1 MLNESKFLKESFSL
15 STISSEL
22 LEKLFNLTKKNMKEI
37 YDNTNDSKWI
47 DNEKW
52 REFKEENPLYLCI
65 FDKDDNNKL
74 VAFCYYQ
81 ITYEEDEKVIY
92 CYELQVVK
100 RYQNEGL
107 GKFLMSELEKLSKEL
122 KLNIVLTV
130 FKNNFVALNFYKS
143 LGFEIHHSC
152 PTMFRIPIMIM
163 VIMQTFL
170 VSLLILIIPLILS
183 LISINESN
191 STGIRTS
198 EEISR
203 NLAQQLQSKQMD
215 NALLN
220 IDKYF
225 LGVET
230 FVTIVNITFLASE
243 TEFDNYDVLY
253 RTFLK
258 MHEKFAPIQAVYFA
272 QESDKNFIG
281 IKCLNYTD
289 PLKNLVYM
297 QSFTSSPTKP
307 CRTCKPFNE
316 TKSKVI
322 GYYPIDVFG
331 TGYPT
336 ITNISTTSE
345 RIYDAFGRKWFINS
359 SKYSKFNAS
368 LLWTDVYRST
378 SGELDITV
386 SYPFFNKF
394 GNLSGVFGVDITLD
408 ELSHSIRNMVGT
420 PNGFVYI
427 LSQNGELIVSSGLEP
442 IYNSFNNK
450 SIRPS
455 EMKNSYLKTTGL
467 FLENLI
473 TGGNTSA
480 VINYNLLNLEDN
492 NTAIFEVNDIFFQVK
507 KVPKR
512 IPIMYLVNGGPRED
526 YVGEIDTIQTKLEN
540 ELQFSEM
547 QTSCIVMIRNFAQ
560 LLDSKKFGVMGSGIG
575 NSDKLSY
582 QIGGSSSNGGV
593 QPDKSQSYSEVGV
606 HEALKLAVED
616 INKHLSDFNLAEV
629 NFTLKYFNTNY
640 SSAISVK
647 QALAMKKEETAASPI
662 IGVVGGFYSSHSKA
676 LSFATQSLYY
686 ILLSLLLFNDFRNL
700 LQCSGSSTSPELK
713 DKGTYSN
720 FFRTVPNDNFQS
732 VAMANYVY
740 NNNWRRVAIINAQ
753 VFQAT
758 ASELGITVVTQYIY
772 SQAKPNYAEMA
783 KAIKFSG
790 ARIIMMF
797 AYEDLILYFREARK
811 LGLLGPDYGKNTKY
825 KLIITILVYIGSD
838 GTWDMLEYLQLGKL
852 APPEG
857 YVAEDWENLN
867 GFFGF
872 SPKDYSDTAVFN
884 DVEPSDLST
893 PKMTLSNLFDK
904 KFTSMSGEFSLD
916 KNGEPIQTEY
926 QVENYV
932 GNLTRVIVSS
942 IDGRTGI
949 LVPTDVKPLYFGGSD
964 KVPLDS
970 AGEMKVSLGDAGPLI
985 IFIYFMLNLAIT
997 FASIC
1002 YLIYKRD
1009 DPLVK
1014 RLSLPFLIVISI
1026 GLMLVWVSI
1035 FGYSGKMTETVCNFQ
1050 TWSMWLAF
1058 SIVMGALLIKVY
1070 RIWKIF
1076 DNVKM
1081 ERRNLSNTKM
1091 LLNTFLIVL
1100 IESVILICWQ
1110 AIDPPIPQKIMK
1122 ADFYYYD
1129 CLSSNKDNQ
1138 LNFNVALIVYNGLL
1152 LLIVTYVA
1160 FKTRNI
1166 DSVYRESAWIAQL
1179 SMNITLCSSITVV
1192 IMFISE
1198 NSLVSKFYIRMIAI
1212 GFSTSVTYFC
1222 LIGRIVLVLMMSNKG
1237 ITVAKNTQSLINT
1250 GTTFKKSNVDKKGY
1264 QFENSVII
1272 KEEGILTTWKKG
1284 QLFVHTG
1291 LPRMISIVS
1300 QTKKCGFTLILKD
1313 AIIENGAVEDS
1324 IKILCGRNFLI
1335 QCKDADQ
1342 CNTLLAQLKDDTV
1355 GKDVEPRASAGQ
1367 TGVAS
1372 FGKASDA
1379 KV

>member
-1 MLNESKFLKESFSL
+1 
-15 STISSEL
+15 
-22 LEKLFNLTKKNMKEI
+22 
-37 YDNTNDSKWI
+37 
-47 DNEKW
+47 
-52 REFKEENPLYLCI
+52 
-65 FDKDDNNKL
+65 
-74 VAFCYYQ
+74 
-81 ITYEEDEKVIY
+81 
-92 CYELQVVK
+92 
-100 RYQNEGL
+100 
-107 GKFLMSELEKLSKEL
+107 
-122 KLNIVLTV
+122 
-130 FKNNFVALNFYKS
+130 
-143 LGFEIHHSC
+143 
-152 PTMFRIPIMIM
+152 MIM

-540 ELQFSEM
+540 ELRNFILKILIVSISTFIIMVVVSLLGTFTFLIKPLKKIKKIMDEAANLEFRQIKDDNLLKKKSIFLEFSEM

-593 QPDKSQSYSEVGV
+593 QPDKSQCV
-606 HEALKLAVED
+606 
-616 INKHLSDFNLAEV
+616 
-629 NFTLKYFNTNY
+629 
-640 SSAISVK
+640 
-647 QALAMKKEETAASPI
+647 P
-662 IGVVGGFYSSHSKA
+662 SK
-676 LSFATQSLYY
+676 
-686 ILLSLLLFNDFRNL
+686 
-700 LQCSGSSTSPELK
+700 
-713 DKGTYSN
+713 
-720 FFRTVPNDNFQS
+720 
-732 VAMANYVY
+732 
-740 NNNWRRVAIINAQ
+740 
-753 VFQAT
+753 
-758 ASELGITVVTQYIY
+758 
-772 SQAKPNYAEMA
+772 
-783 KAIKFSG
+783 
-790 ARIIMMF
+790 MF
-797 AYEDLILYFREARK
+797 
-811 LGLLGPDYGKNTKY
+811 
-825 KLIITILVYIGSD
+825 
-838 GTWDMLEYLQLGKL
+838 
-852 APPEG
+852 
-857 YVAEDWENLN
+857 
-867 GFFGF
+867 
-872 SPKDYSDTAVFN
+872 
-884 DVEPSDLST
+884 
-893 PKMTLSNLFDK
+893 
-904 KFTSMSGEFSLD
+904 
-916 KNGEPIQTEY
+916 
-926 QVENYV
+926 
-932 GNLTRVIVSS
+932 
-942 IDGRTGI
+942 
-949 LVPTDVKPLYFGGSD
+949 
-964 KVPLDS
+964 
-970 AGEMKVSLGDAGPLI
+970 
-985 IFIYFMLNLAIT
+985 
-997 FASIC
+997 
-1002 YLIYKRD
+1002 
-1009 DPLVK
+1009 
-1014 RLSLPFLIVISI
+1014 
-1026 GLMLVWVSI
+1026 
-1035 FGYSGKMTETVCNFQ
+1035 
-1050 TWSMWLAF
+1050 
-1058 SIVMGALLIKVY
+1058 
-1070 RIWKIF
+1070 
-1076 DNVKM
+1076 
-1081 ERRNLSNTKM
+1081 
-1091 LLNTFLIVL
+1091 
-1100 IESVILICWQ
+1100 
-1110 AIDPPIPQKIMK
+1110 
-1122 ADFYYYD
+1122 
-1129 CLSSNKDNQ
+1129 
-1138 LNFNVALIVYNGLL
+1138 
-1152 LLIVTYVA
+1152 
-1160 FKTRNI
+1160 
-1166 DSVYRESAWIAQL
+1166 
-1179 SMNITLCSSITVV
+1179 
-1192 IMFISE
+1192 
-1198 NSLVSKFYIRMIAI
+1198 
-1212 GFSTSVTYFC
+1212 
-1222 LIGRIVLVLMMSNKG
+1222 
-1237 ITVAKNTQSLINT
+1237 
-1250 GTTFKKSNVDKKGY
+1250 
-1264 QFENSVII
+1264 
-1272 KEEGILTTWKKG
+1272 
-1284 QLFVHTG
+1284 
-1291 LPRMISIVS
+1291 
-1300 QTKKCGFTLILKD
+1300 
-1313 AIIENGAVEDS
+1313 
-1324 IKILCGRNFLI
+1324 
-1335 QCKDADQ
+1335 
-1342 CNTLLAQLKDDTV
+1342 
-1355 GKDVEPRASAGQ
+1355 
-1367 TGVAS
+1367 
-1372 FGKASDA
+1372 
-1379 KV
+1379 